1 MRTLIRG
8 HTHLKSTEQHILKRN
23 EHVLSY
29 KKQGIYAWANKYG
42 YWARNRVES
51 TMSRFK
57 TTFSGSLSSRKV
69 ESQKNEIILKCK
81 ILNMFTDL
89 TLSPLDNAV

>member
-1 MRTLIRG
+1 MLG
-8 HTHLKSTEQHILKRN
+8 L
-23 EHVLSY
+23 
-29 KKQGIYAWANKYG
+29 NKYG
-42 YWARNRVES
+42 YWARNRAES

-81 ILNMFTDL
+81 ILNIFAEL
-89 TLSPLDNAV
+89 TIPPLNNAA